1 MQGRKAVPQL
11 VLRVT
16 GLRVLN
22 EQETRQIGSCGELA
36 AINMGEAD
44 IDTSL
49 DTSPDTNLTSVT
61 TAPTRTTVSR
71 VQA

>member
-22 EQETRQIGSCGELA
+22 EQETRQIGSGGELA
-36 AINMGEAD
+36 AINMGDAD

-49 DTSPDTNLTSVT
+49 DTNLTSVT